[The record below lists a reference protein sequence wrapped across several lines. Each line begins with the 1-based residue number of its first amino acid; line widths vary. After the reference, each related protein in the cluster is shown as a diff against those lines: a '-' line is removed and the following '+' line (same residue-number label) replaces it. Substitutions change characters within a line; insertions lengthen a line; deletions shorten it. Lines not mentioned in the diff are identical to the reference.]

1 MSGAFQGAPPATAS
15 PGRRAGSGD
24 DWTGS
29 VTPAVAA
36 LAVVC
41 SATALSGVVSGGL
54 WIFYVLIAV
63 ALVSGTGLVLR
74 AFRLPAPLVGVG
86 QVFTL
91 MCLLVTLFT
100 RTGFLLVLPGPDSLG
115 DLWSVLGN
123 SISEVQTGVPPVAE
137 SPAMRCLIML
147 AMGLVAVLVDTLA
160 VGAAAPAASGLVLL
174 CVFAVPASLAD
185 EMLPLWTFVLGAS
198 AFALLLVVDGQ
209 HRHEAWRGRMSGTG
223 GSSSGGA
230 AAAVASMAV
239 VIAVIAGA
247 TITLIGTVGRL
258 PGAGTAVGGGADGL
272 GLKPLT
278 ELRGMLSQGET
289 REMFHVRGLPSSAYL
304 RAMTLQQYDPKSGEW
319 SVGGALSEGS
329 PASGDLPAQ
338 PGDPGDGKTTKVE
351 IDPVGWNDVWLPV
364 YGRPRK
370 IEKTDDTWRYDSAR
384 GMVYS
389 LRKHKVGPYTLETV
403 LTNPS
408 ADELRLANGTAEG
421 VDPVYFQID
430 GIAPSITTLA
440 RSVTQGEI
448 TKFDKATALY
458 KYFTDGTQGFKYST
472 KTEGDSNA
480 DALVDFVQ
488 NSKTGFCQQ
497 YSAAMA
503 VMARSIGLPARVA
516 IGFTGGYQTDDYK
529 TITSLDA
536 HAWVEIYFARYGWMV
551 FDPTPLTDGRGVI
564 PSYIGGKGDDG
575 KAQAPDANDP
585 SSAASSTSA
594 APSSSSAP
602 VVGNQDQAGTAPV
615 EETPTWHWIT
625 LAVAGGLAA
634 LLTALLLLM
643 SRVGALVALN
653 RLPWA
658 RPAVAAA
665 AAMSWALTAT
675 LAIALFSWWLAVPLL
690 LLAIA
695 ATPAGVRAIR
705 RHNHLHSVAGLGAH
719 AASAAWEELIAE
731 SVDRGTRIPATETV
745 RVAARRMA
753 RAHNLDE
760 QGRDGLR
767 SVVGAIERSWYSGRP
782 EADPQLPRAVD
793 DVRRSLNRNAP
804 LALRAKVLPRSVLQP
819 TAPADPS
826 D

>member
-1 MSGAFQGAPPATAS
+1 MPGAFQQRPPVTAPP
-15 PGRRAGSGD
+15 GRPAAGGGD
-24 DWTGS
+24 WSGS

-41 SATALSGVVSGGL
+41 SATALSGVVTGGL

-63 ALVSGTGLVLR
+63 AVVSGTGLLLR
-74 AFRLPAPLVGVG
+74 AFRLPAPLVGLG
-86 QVFTL
+86 QIFAL
-91 MCLLVTLFT
+91 LCLLVTLFT
-100 RTGFLLVLPGPDSLG
+100 RTGFLVVLPGPDSLG
-115 DLWSVLGN
+115 DLWTVLGN

-185 EMLPLWTFVLGAS
+185 EMLPLWTFVLGAA

-230 AAAVASMAV
+230 ATAVAGMAV
-239 VIAVIAGA
+239 VIALFAGA
-247 TITLIGTVGRL
+247 TFTLIGTVGRL
-258 PGAGTAVGGGADGL
+258 PGTGTAVGGGADGL

-289 REMFHVRGLPSSAYL
+289 REMFHVRGLPDSAYL
-304 RAMTLQQYDPKSGEW
+304 RAMTLQQYDPVSGEW

-329 PASGDLPAQ
+329 PAKGDLPAQ
-338 PGDPGDGKTTKVE
+338 PGDPGDGKTTKVQ

-364 YGRPRK
+364 YGKPRK
-370 IEKTDDTWRYDSAR
+370 IENTDDTWRFDNAR
-384 GMVYS
+384 GMIYS
-389 LRKHKVGPYTLETV
+389 LKKHKVGPYTLETV
-403 LTNPS
+403 LENPT
-408 ADELRLANGTAEG
+408 ADELRRANGSAEG

-430 GIAPSITTLA
+430 GIDPSITTLA
-440 RSVTQGEI
+440 RSITQNEG

-458 KYFTDGTQGFKYST
+458 KYFTDGTNGFKYST

-480 DALVDFVQ
+480 DALVDFVV

-516 IGFTGGYQTDDYK
+516 IGFTGGYPTEDYK

-536 HAWVEIYFARYGWMV
+536 HAWVEIYFAGHGWMT

-564 PSYIGGKGDDG
+564 PSYIGGTGDDG
-575 KAQAPDANDP
+575 QAQAPDAGD
-585 SSAASSTSA
+585 
-594 APSSSSAP
+594 SSSSAAASSVATSSSAAP
-602 VVGNQDQAGTAPV
+602 VTDTQDLAGSAPV
-615 EETPTWHWIT
+615 EVTPGWHWIT

-643 SRVGALVALN
+643 SRVGALAAFN
-653 RLPWA
+653 SRPWA

-665 AAMSWALTAT
+665 AAVAWAFTAT
-675 LAIALFSWWLAVPLL
+675 LLIALFSWWLAVPLL
-690 LLAIA
+690 LLGVA
-695 ATPAGVRAIR
+695 ASPAVVRAVR
-705 RHNHLHSVAGLGAH
+705 RHNRLQSIAGLGTQ
-719 AASAAWEELIAE
+719 AANAAWEELIAE
-731 SVDRGTRIPATETV
+731 SVDRGTRIPPTETV

-767 SVVGAIERSWYSGRP
+767 SVVGAIERSWYSDRAD
-782 EADPQLPRAVD
+782 ADPQLPKAVE

-819 TAPADPS
+819 TVPEEPED
-826 D
+826 

>member
-1 MSGAFQGAPPATAS
+1 M
-15 PGRRAGSGD
+15 
-24 DWTGS
+24 
-29 VTPAVAA
+29 TPAVAA

-41 SATALSGVVSGGL
+41 SATALSGVVTGGL

-63 ALVSGTGLVLR
+63 AVVSGTGLLLR
-74 AFRLPAPLVGVG
+74 AVRLPAPLVGIG
-86 QVFTL
+86 QIL
-91 MCLLVTLFT
+91 ALLCLLVTLFT
-100 RTGFLLVLPGPDSLG
+100 RTGFLVVLPGPESLG

-185 EMLPLWTFVLGAS
+185 EMLPLWTFVLGAAS
-198 AFALLLVVDGQ
+198 FALLLVVDGQ

-230 AAAVASMAV
+230 ATAVAGMAV
-239 VIAVIAGA
+239 VIALFAGA
-247 TITLIGTVGRL
+247 TFTLIGTVGRL
-258 PGAGTAVGGGADGL
+258 PGTGTAAGGGADGL

-289 REMFHVRGLPSSAYL
+289 REMFHVRGLPDSAYL
-304 RAMTLQQYDPKSGEW
+304 RAMTLQQYDPGSGEW

-329 PASGDLPAQ
+329 PARGDLPPQ
-338 PGDPGDGKTTKVE
+338 PGDPGDGKTTKVQ

-364 YGRPRK
+364 YGKPRK
-370 IEKTDDTWRYDSAR
+370 IENTDDTWRFDNAR
-384 GMVYS
+384 GMIYS
-389 LRKHKVGPYTLETV
+389 LKKHKVGPYTLETV
-403 LTNPS
+403 LENPS
-408 ADELRLANGTAEG
+408 ADELRRANGSAEG
-421 VDPVYFQID
+421 VDPVYFQIN
-430 GIAPSITTLA
+430 GIDQSITALA
-440 RSVTQGEI
+440 RTVTQNES

-458 KYFTDGTQGFKYST
+458 RYFTDGTQGFKYST

-480 DALVDFVQ
+480 DALVDFVI

-516 IGFTGGYQTDDYK
+516 IGFTGGYPTDDYK

-536 HAWVEIYFARYGWMV
+536 HAWVEIYFAGHGWMV

-564 PSYIGGKGDDG
+564 PSYIGGTGDDG
-575 KAQAPDANDP
+575 QAQAPDEGDQSAAASSSAVP
-585 SSAASSTSA
+585 TTSSAA
-594 APSSSSAP
+594 P
-602 VVGNQDQAGTAPV
+602 VVDAQDLAGATPV
-615 EETPTWHWIT
+615 ETTPGWHWIT
-625 LAVAGGLAA
+625 LAVTGGLAA
-634 LLTALLLLM
+634 LLTALLFLM
-643 SRVGALVALN
+643 PSVGALASFH

-665 AAMSWALTAT
+665 AAASWALTVA
-675 LAIALFSWWLAVPLL
+675 LLIALFSWWLAVPLL
-690 LLAIA
+690 LLAVA
-695 ATPAGVRAIR
+695 ASPAAIRALR
-705 RHNHLHSVAGLGAH
+705 RHNRLQSIAGLGAQ
-719 AASAAWEELIAE
+719 AANAAWEELIAE
-731 SVDRGTRIPATETV
+731 SVDRGTRIPPTETV

-767 SVVGAIERSWYSGRP
+767 SVVGAVERSWYSGRAD
-782 EADPQLPRAVD
+782 ADPQLPQAVD
-793 DVRRSLNRNAP
+793 DVRRSLSRNAP
-804 LALRAKVLPRSVLQP
+804 LALRARVLPRSVLQP
-819 TAPADPS
+819 TVPDEPE

>member
-1 MSGAFQGAPPATAS
+1 MPGAFQQRPPATAT
-15 PGRRAGSGD
+15 PGRASAGGGD
-24 DWTGS
+24 WSGS

-41 SATALSGVVSGGL
+41 SATALSGVVTGSL

-63 ALVSGTGLVLR
+63 AVVSGTGLVFR
-74 AFRLPAPLVGVG
+74 AFRLPAPLVGIG
-86 QVFTL
+86 QIL
-91 MCLLVTLFT
+91 ALLCLLVTLFT
-100 RTGFLLVLPGPDSLG
+100 RSGFLVVLPGPESLG
-115 DLWSVLGN
+115 DLWTVLGN
-123 SISEVQTGVPPVAE
+123 SIGEVQTGVPPVAE

-185 EMLPLWTFVLGAS
+185 EMLPLWTFVLGAGS
-198 AFALLLVVDGQ
+198 FALLLVVDGQ

-223 GSSSGGA
+223 GSSSGRA
-230 AAAVASMAV
+230 ATAVAGMAV
-239 VIAVIAGA
+239 VIALFAGA
-247 TITLIGTVGRL
+247 TFTLIGTVGRL
-258 PGAGTAVGGGADGL
+258 PGAGTAAGGGADGL

-278 ELRGMLSQGET
+278 ELRGMLNQGET
-289 REMFHVRGLPSSAYL
+289 RELFHVRGLPESAYL
-304 RAMTLQQYDPKSGEW
+304 RAMTLQQYDPANGEW
-319 SVGGALSEGS
+319 SIGGALSEGQ
-329 PASGDLPAQ
+329 PARGDLDAQ

-370 IEKTDDTWRYDSAR
+370 IDNTDDTWRYDSTR

-408 ADELRLANGTAEG
+408 ADELRKANGSADG
-421 VDPVYFQID
+421 IDPVYFKID
-430 GIAPSITTLA
+430 GIDPVISTLA
-440 RSVTQGEI
+440 RTVTQNET

-458 KYFTDGTQGFKYST
+458 KFFTDGTQGFKYST
-472 KTEGDSNA
+472 KTQGDTNA
-480 DALVDFVQ
+480 DALVDFVL

-497 YSAAMA
+497 YSASMA

-516 IGFTGGYQTDDYK
+516 LGFTGGYPTDDYK

-536 HAWVEIYFARYGWMV
+536 HAWVEIYFAGYGWMV
-551 FDPTPLTDGRGVI
+551 FDPTPLTDGRGVV
-564 PSYIGGKGDDG
+564 PSYIGGTGDEG
-575 KAQAPDANDP
+575 QAQAPDAQDP
-585 SSAASSTSA
+585 SAAASSSAAVTSSSA
-594 APSSSSAP
+594 AP
-602 VVGNQDQAGTAPV
+602 VVDTQNLAGTAPV
-615 EETPTWHWIT
+615 EQIPQWHWIT
-625 LAVAGGLAA
+625 LAVTGGLAA
-634 LLTALLLLM
+634 LLTVLLLFLG
-643 SRVGALVALN
+643 SIPALAAQ
-653 RLPWA
+653 PWA
-658 RPAVAAA
+658 RPATAAA
-665 AAMSWALTAT
+665 AAGLWAVTAT
-675 LAIALFSWWLAVPLL
+675 IAVALYSWWLAIPLL

-695 ATPAGVRAIR
+695 ASPAVVRTVR
-705 RHNHLHSVAGLGAH
+705 RRNRLHSIAGLGDQ
-719 AASAAWEELIAE
+719 AANAAWEELIAE

-767 SVVGAIERSWYSGRP
+767 SVVGAIERSWYSGKAD
-782 EADPQLPRAVD
+782 ADPQLPQAVD

>member
-1 MSGAFQGAPPATAS
+1 MPGAFQGTPPPTTS
-15 PGRRAGSGD
+15 PSRGFGD
-24 DWTGS
+24 EWTGS

-41 SATALSGVVSGGL
+41 SATALSGVVTGGL

-74 AFRLPAPLVGVG
+74 AFRVPAPLVGLG

-91 MCLLVTLFT
+91 LCLLVTLFT
-100 RTGFLLVLPGPDSLG
+100 RTGFLLVLPTPTALG

-123 SISEVQTGVPPVAE
+123 SITEVQTGVPPVAE

-185 EMLPLWTFVLGAS
+185 EMLPLWTFVLGAA

-223 GSSSGGA
+223 GSSSGRA
-230 AAAVASMAV
+230 ATAVAGMAV
-239 VIAVIAGA
+239 VIALIAGA
-247 TITLIGTVGRL
+247 SFTLIGTVGRL
-258 PGAGTAVGGGADGL
+258 PGTGTAVGGGADGL
-272 GLKPLT
+272 GLKPMT

-289 REMFHVRGLPSSAYL
+289 REMFRVRGLPSSAYL

-329 PASGDLPAQ
+329 PAKGDLPPQ
-338 PGDPGDGKTTKVE
+338 PGDPGDGKPTKVE
-351 IDPVGWNDVWLPV
+351 IDPVGWNDLWLPV
-364 YGRPRK
+364 YGKPRK
-370 IEKTDDTWRYDSAR
+370 IENTDDSWRYDTTR
-384 GMVYS
+384 GMIYTQ
-389 LRKHKVGPYTLETV
+389 RKHKIGAYTLETV

-408 ADELRLANGTAEG
+408 ADELRRANGSADN
-421 VDPVYFQID
+421 VDDVYSKVD
-430 GIAPSITTLA
+430 GIDSSITTLA
-440 RSVTQGEI
+440 KTITQGEN

-480 DALVDFVQ
+480 DALVDFVV

-503 VMARSIGLPARVA
+503 VMARSIGLPTRVA
-516 IGFTGGYQTDDYK
+516 IGFTGGYPTEDYK

-536 HAWVEIYFARYGWMV
+536 HAWVEIYFAGYGWMV
-551 FDPTPLTDGRGVI
+551 FDPTPLTDGRGVV
-564 PSYIGGKGDDG
+564 PSYIGGTGDEG
-575 KAQAPDANDP
+575 QAQAPDADDP
-585 SSAASSTSA
+585 SATASSTSA
-594 APSSSSAP
+594 APSSSAAPLTDAKDLAGSAP
-602 VVGNQDQAGTAPV
+602 VA
-615 EETPTWHWIT
+615 ETPTWHWIT
-625 LAVAGGLAA
+625 LAVTGVLAA

-643 SRVGALVALN
+643 TRIEALAVLN
-653 RLPWA
+653 RQPLA
-658 RPAVAAA
+658 RPSVAAA
-665 AAMSWALTAT
+665 AAVLWALTVA

-695 ATPAGVRAIR
+695 AAPAGVRAVR
-705 RHNHLHSVAGLGAH
+705 RHNRLHSIASLGSQ
-719 AASAAWEELIAE
+719 AANAAWEELIAE

-767 SVVGAIERSWYSGRP
+767 SVVGALERSWYSGRP
-782 EADPQLPRAVD
+782 EADPQLPQAVN

-804 LALRAKVLPRSVLQP
+804 LALRAKVLPRSVLHP
-819 TAPADPS
+819 TAPVDPS